1 VQNICDPTSLQTL
14 LARLQAEEEEQAA
27 DVAQEPTLLTTLLAS
42 GEGVKDEGPPKD
54 RTEARYRSLELKVNF
69 GPTLAACPFLHDVN
83 TVAFVESPTLEGGT
97 YMNHP
102 KP

>member
-1 VQNICDPTSLQTL
+1 MHNIREPTSLPTFL
-14 LARLQAEEEEQAA
+14 SCLQAEEEEQAA
-27 DVAQEPTLLTTLLAS
+27 DVAQEPTKHLAS
-42 GEGVKDEGPPKD
+42 GEGVKDEAPPKD

-83 TVAFVESPTLEGGT
+83 TVPFVESPTLEGGT
-97 YMNHP
+97 YINHP